1 MPRARRCLLTTC
13 GLPGAG
19 KSTLVDELVEY
30 LRAER
35 DAGRSEVDV
44 TVVRF
49 DDIERELMKSRVDD
63 GDGDGDGDGGGDGAA
78 ATTTTTAYD
87 PNVWRAARMEAF
99 DQIDALLSAP
109 DDDEQ
114 ERDAASASSSTS
126 RHLVVADDNFYYASM
141 RHRAHQLARRHR
153 AAHVILHVECDLVVA
168 LRRNASRSGVAHVP
182 KDAVRRM
189 ALAMEPP
196 DGDKRAFERDAVAT
210 WAGGV
215 AAVDAS
221 NPAAAVAS
229 TSGGDAA
236 GGEWARKL
244 RNDSWTHKDAIG
256 KTAWARV
263 DARWRDAAPE
273 PDPDP
278 AATEEARAALAAEG
292 RAANAA
298 STVHALDARTRR
310 ALSDAL
316 ASRELSSLDG
326 KQRGEFRRVRS
337 YSHWSPYDRVGV
349 VNADP

>member
-1 MPRARRCLLTTC
+1 
-13 GLPGAG
+13 
-19 KSTLVDELVEY
+19 
-30 LRAER
+30 
-35 DAGRSEVDV
+35 
-44 TVVRF
+44 
-49 DDIERELMKSRVDD
+49 
-63 GDGDGDGDGGGDGAA
+63 
-78 ATTTTTAYD
+78 
-87 PNVWRAARMEAF
+87 
-99 DQIDALLSAP
+99 
-109 DDDEQ
+109 
-114 ERDAASASSSTS
+114 
-126 RHLVVADDNFYYASM
+126 
-141 RHRAHQLARRHR
+141 
-153 AAHVILHVECDLVVA
+153 
-168 LRRNASRSGVAHVP
+168 
-182 KDAVRRM
+182 M

-256 KTAWARV
+256 KTAWSRV

-278 AATEEARAALAAEG
+278 AATEEARAARAAEG

-316 ASRELSSLDG
+316 ASCELSSLDG
-326 KQRGEFRRVRS
+326 KQRGEFRRVLSVTLVPIRPRRRGERRS
-337 YSHWSPYDRVGV
+337 LRTLLPGGASLRPSIAFNPRPRCLSTPTDAFELHPDVALNGTTLSTALNALRREAVDAARRAERAAVKDDDDDGLRVAHATMAAEAWFQDACDG
-349 VNADP
+349 ARRAAAESRASED